1 VSETKSSQDEEFR
14 EYVAARSAALHRAA
28 YLLTG
33 NWATAEDLVQTTL
46 TKTYLAWSRIR
57 TTDSVDAYARRILY
71 NTNASWWR
79 KRSNREKPT
88 EVFEDKVDHSRDFT
102 EHSAVR
108 DAMWR
113 HIAVLPKRQR
123 AVLVLRYY
131 ENRTDQQIADIL
143 GISVGTVKSQAS
155 RALAGMRKRLGTPSA
170 ALGLAME
177 PRKAA

>member
-1 VSETKSSQDEEFR
+1 MSEAKPSQDEEFR

-46 TKTYLAWSRIR
+46 TKTYLAWGRIR

-79 KRSNREKPT
+79 KRSNREKPAEIIDDRPDT
-88 EVFEDKVDHSRDFT
+88 SRDFA
-102 EHSAVR
+102 EHAAMR
-108 DAMWR
+108 DAMWK
-113 HIAVLPKRQR
+113 HVTSLPKRQR

-131 ENRTDQQIADIL
+131 EHRTDAQIAEIL
-143 GISVGTVKSQAS
+143 GISTGTVKSQAS
-155 RALAGMRKRLGTPSA
+155 RALAGLRKRLGSPAS
-170 ALGLAME
+170 ALGLSAQPGE
-177 PRKAA
+177 AA